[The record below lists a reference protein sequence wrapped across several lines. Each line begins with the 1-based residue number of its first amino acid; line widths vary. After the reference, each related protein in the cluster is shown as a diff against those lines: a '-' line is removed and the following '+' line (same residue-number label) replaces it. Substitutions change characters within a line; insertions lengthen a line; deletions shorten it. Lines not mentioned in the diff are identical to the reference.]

1 MKILAQPKSSVIKQ
15 NITLVLTCLLWL
27 GVLIVAYQH
36 FFANDSSAVSGSSMA
51 GEPIQT
57 GQSTVTS
64 TGNVAGVATSTATNA
79 AAGQDASNASR
90 SVNGANAQR
99 KPQRIA
105 SLPANDN
112 LRQQIVSASPNPAEA
127 DAAIAAVQSL
137 RIATLL
143 ARRDKILAERAKYQ
157 HDAQQW
163 RDKTAALGKQSSGNS
178 AFRAAATPSAG
189 TLRGASGEQNV
200 DDDDRVNI
208 DDISLRAIVKDGKGY
223 RASFSIEGKNSVS
236 GRNGGV
242 LTQGIRIKSI
252 ASDRAVLVSGAE
264 NRTLY
269 AY

>member
-1 MKILAQPKSSVIKQ
+1 MKISAQPKRASIKQ
-15 NITLVLTCLLWL
+15 NVTLILTCLLWV
-27 GVLIVAYQH
+27 GVLVVVYDQFFSSDNSTSDNPVA
-36 FFANDSSAVSGSSMA
+36 AVSESAKGTSPKA
-51 GEPIQT
+51 
-57 GQSTVTS
+57 S
-64 TGNVAGVATSTATNA
+64 TGESTAGMSDAESA
-79 AAGQDASNASR
+79 ASASIDGSEMTE
-90 SVNGANAQR
+90 QR
-99 KPQRIA
+99 KPQRLA
-105 SLPANDN
+105 SLPTNPN

-143 ARRDKILAERAKYQ
+143 TRRDKILAERAKYQ

-163 RDKTAALGKQSSGNS
+163 RDKTAALGKQAAGNS
-178 AFRAAATPSAG
+178 AFQTAAASGVGAS
-189 TLRGASGEQNV
+189 RGASGEQNEG
-200 DDDDRVNI
+200 DDNRVNI

>member
-1 MKILAQPKSSVIKQ
+1 MNILAQPKRSLIKQ

-36 FFANDSSAVSGSSMA
+36 FFADDSSAVSGSSMA

-57 GQSTVTS
+57 AQSTVTA
-64 TGNVAGVATSTATNA
+64 TGNVAGGATSAVTNA

-178 AFRAAATPSAG
+178 AFQAAATSGGGAS
-189 TLRGASGEQNV
+189 LSASGEQNV
-200 DDDDRVNI
+200 DDDRVNI